1 MLEIYIFSKGY
12 DYVPTLAGPV
22 SLATTGVFS
31 RTGAGAGAVG
41 GAADTIHEGLNSL
54 AELFIVSKF
63 DERIRNAPGCT
74 CFHSFST
81 FAEFLKPYN
90 TRSIMLSC
98 ASHYRYFECMSLSDI
113 L

>member
-1 MLEIYIFSKGY
+1 MNDKKLVYKHTLEIYIFSKGY

-63 DERIRNAPGCT
+63 DERIRHAPGYT
-74 CFHSFST
+74 CFHSF
-81 FAEFLKPYN
+81 
-90 TRSIMLSC
+90 
-98 ASHYRYFECMSLSDI
+98 
-113 L
+113 